1 MGEID
6 MRKILSLGLVG
17 GLWLCISCMQL
28 EYIEVAAEDEKIV
41 IQEPPSASS
50 SSIATLRMYKYE
62 LSHRGI
68 SYYEAILICNEMS
81 LAEGL
86 DTLYQYEKPI
96 FVEDSLFWLP
106 NIKVSGENSG
116 YRLPTKE
123 EWRRAKESSEI
134 EKLYEDVGEW
144 LYSETNSPYSVYEL
158 APSFLKTV
166 GLYRG
171 REGYPVYGMRVVRQ
185 N

>member
-1 MGEID
+1 
-6 MRKILSLGLVG
+6 MRKILPIGLTSV
-17 GLWLCISCMQL
+17 LWFYISCMQL
-28 EYIEVAAEDEKIV
+28 EYIELADEEIA
-41 IQEPPSASS
+41 ICEPSSTSSSASS
-50 SSIATLRMYKYE
+50 KAQVSRHE
-62 LSHRGI
+62 LSHKGI

-86 DTLYQYEKPI
+86 DTLYQYGEPI
-96 FVEDSLFWLP
+96 FAEDSLLWLP
-106 NIKVSGENSG
+106 NIKVLEENSG

-123 EWRRAKESSEI
+123 EWLQAQENDEM

-144 LYSETNSPYSVYEL
+144 LYGETNSQYSIYEL
-158 APSFLKTV
+158 APHFLKAV